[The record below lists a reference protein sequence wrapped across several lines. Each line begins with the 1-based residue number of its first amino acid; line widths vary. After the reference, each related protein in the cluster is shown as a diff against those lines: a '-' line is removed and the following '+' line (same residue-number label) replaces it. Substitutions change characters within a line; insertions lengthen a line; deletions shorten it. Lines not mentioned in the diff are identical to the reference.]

1 MVYWQLFLSFFKIG
15 LFTFGG
21 GYAMLPLI
29 RETVIVEH
37 GWATLA
43 EFIDIL
49 AVVEMTPG
57 PIAINSATFIG
68 YRAGGIFG
76 SIAATFGVVLP
87 SVVIIIC
94 IAKFMSKFSGNRYI
108 RWAFEGIRPVVL
120 GLILSAVLS
129 VGQNTIGDI
138 TAFLLAGVFFV
149 LAVFAKLHPIAIIL
163 IAGVA
168 GCILY

>member
-1 MVYWQLFLSFFKIG
+1 MIYWQLFLAFFKIG

-29 RETVIVEH
+29 QEAVIVEH
-37 GWATLA
+37 GWATFA

-68 YRAGGIFG
+68 YRAGGFFG
-76 SIAATFGVVLP
+76 SVTATLGVVLP
-87 SVVIIIC
+87 SVIIITC
-94 IAKFMSKFSGNRYI
+94 IAKFMSHFSENKYI

-120 GLILSAVLS
+120 GLILSAVIS
-129 VGQNTIGDI
+129 VGRNTVVDVK
-138 TAFLLAGVFFV
+138 AFLLAVVFFV
-149 LAVFAKLHPIAIIL
+149 LTVFAKLHPIAIIL
-163 IAGVA
+163 IAGVT

>member
-29 RETVIVEH
+29 QEAVIIKH

-68 YRAGGIFG
+68 YRAGGFFG

-87 SVVIIIC
+87 SVVIITC
-94 IAKFMSKFSGNRYI
+94 IAKFMSKFSENRYI

-120 GLILSAVLS
+120 GLILSAVIS
-129 VGQNTIGDI
+129 VGKNTIGDT
-138 TAFLLAGVFFV
+138 TAFFLAGVFFV

-163 IAGVA
+163 IAGVT

>member
-1 MVYWQLFLSFFKIG
+1 MIYWQLFLAFFKIG

-29 RETVIVEH
+29 QEAVIVEH

-68 YRAGGIFG
+68 YRAGGFFG
-76 SIAATFGVVLP
+76 SVTATLGVVLP
-87 SVVIIIC
+87 SVIIITC
-94 IAKFMSKFSGNRYI
+94 IAKFMSHFSENKYI

-120 GLILSAVLS
+120 GLILSAVIS
-129 VGQNTIGDI
+129 VGRNTVVDVK
-138 TAFLLAGVFFV
+138 AFLLAVVFFV
-149 LAVFAKLHPIAIIL
+149 LTVFAKLHPIAIIL
-163 IAGVA
+163 IAGVT